1 MEHCLAK
8 SALQAI
14 NDDLKFNIIET
25 YPNISGIIGTNNKKI
40 KINLFKK
47 IKFYFFYKLKNYFF
61 MHKKY

>member
-47 IKFYFFYKLKNYFF
+47 INFIFFIN
-61 MHKKY
+61 